1 MSEPDHWFEPV
12 AEHLGRAYL
21 RYSFTKGTRQE
32 VDFLVDA
39 LGLAP
44 GQRVLDVG
52 CGPGR
57 HAHEL
62 ARRGIAVHGIDISRR
77 FIDLARQDAPPGATF
92 ERCDARD
99 LPFRGE
105 FDAAVSLCQGAFGL
119 VTGPGEDAAVLVG
132 MTRALRPGG
141 RLAVTAFNA
150 YFQVRYGEGR
160 LDAATGINHERTE
173 VRDEAGAPMTVDLWT
188 HCFTPTELAALVEA
202 AGLRLDAIWSV
213 EPGAYHR
220 DAPTTESPEF
230 LVVATKLGATA

>member
-1 MSEPDHWFEPV
+1 VSEPEHWFEPI
-12 AEHLGRAYL
+12 ADHLGRAYL

-57 HAHEL
+57 HAHEV
-62 ARRGIAVHGIDISRR
+62 AGRGIAVHGIDISQR
-77 FIDLARQDAPPGATF
+77 FVDLARQDAPLGATF
-92 ERCDARD
+92 ERLDARR
-99 LPFRGE
+99 LPFAAE

-119 VTGPGEDAAVLVG
+119 VLGPGEDAAVLDG
-132 MTRALRPGG
+132 MARALRPGG

-160 LDAATGINHERTE
+160 LDAATGVNHEQTE
-173 VRDEAGAPMTVDLWT
+173 VRDEDGAPKAVDLWT
-188 HCFTPTELAALVEA
+188 HCFTPTELTHLVEA
-202 AGLRLDAIWSV
+202 TGLRLDAIWSV

-220 DAPTTESPEF
+220 VPPTTESPEF
-230 LVVATKLGATA
+230 LVVATKAV